1 MSGYRL
7 KPAGDTALIVEF
19 GDEID
24 RDVNDAVLALA
35 RDLRAAEIGGVIE
48 IVPTFRSLAVYFE
61 PLRLSLADLSQAIE
75 RMLSRAHGTGAPGRF
90 WRLPVCYDASLAP
103 DLDEV
108 AAAAGLSPQQVVERH
123 SAETYH
129 VYMLGFLP
137 GQAYLGDLPR
147 ELALPRRPTPRPK
160 IPAGTV
166 AIAMTMT
173 CIFPLE
179 TPCGW
184 HLIGASPVP
193 LWRIGRDAQPLLQP
207 GDKVR
212 FDPVSLREYEHWKT
226 IVCDHQ
232 FELHP
237 IYQASEAAA

>member
-7 KPAGDTALIVEF
+7 KTAGDTALIVEF
-19 GDEID
+19 GERID
-24 RDVNDAVLALA
+24 RDINGRVLTLA
-35 RDLRAAEIGGVIE
+35 RELQAARLEGVNEIA
-48 IVPTFRSLAVYFE
+48 PTFRSLAIYYD
-61 PLRLSLADLSQAIE
+61 PLRCSIGQLSQEIE
-75 RMLSRAHGTGAPGRF
+75 KLLARPKASAPAGRL
-90 WRLPVCYDASLAP
+90 WRLPVCYHGSLAP

-108 AAAAGLSPQQVVERH
+108 AAATGLSATQVIERH

-137 GQAYLGDLPR
+137 GQAYLGDLPAQ
-147 ELALPRRPTPRPK
+147 LSLPRRPSPRAK
-160 IPAGTV
+160 VAAGSV

-193 LWRIGRDAQPLLQP
+193 LWRIGTDAQPLLRP

-212 FDPVSLREYEHWKT
+212 FDPISLGAYRHWLEIVREES
-226 IVCDHQ
+226 
-232 FELHP
+232 FEMHP
-237 IYQASEAAA
+237 VHETWDAAA